1 MNQRASQAELLGA
14 SQARVAQVID
24 PVDWEHFCAEYWDR
38 KPLYLADGSDRFASL
53 ADAATLRRLVESGTP
68 WQYRRLPEMYID
80 SGFVP
85 HEDLVHEYVDMDGRV
100 ARAPRMDRVRQLLLN
115 GATANCFGQEAHF
128 PELMALKLA
137 FAQAFSAEVETSL
150 FYSQKDHPGLAPH
163 YDCGEIFVLQI
174 SGRKRWFVSDQR
186 HVNPIVGYGGPVAYD
201 DKAPHATIE
210 LEPGDL
216 LYLPRGTFHH
226 ACALT
231 EESLH
236 TSVAIKMPSYLDL
249 LQALAGN
256 AADLDAMRDYLPLGG
271 PAAWADAR
279 VELVERLRS
288 ATALPAYGAA
298 VQRLLGRRIPAR

>member
-38 KPLYLADGSDRFASL
+38 KPLYLADGSDRFAPL

-100 ARAPRMDRVRQLLLN
+100 ARAPRLDRVRQLLLN

-137 FAQAFSAEVETSL
+137 FAQTF
-150 FYSQKDHPGLAPH
+150 
-163 YDCGEIFVLQI
+163 
-174 SGRKRWFVSDQR
+174 SGRGRDQP
-186 HVNPIVGYGGPVAYD
+186 VLFAEGPPRPRA
-201 DKAPHATIE
+201 A
-210 LEPGDL
+210 LRLRRDL
-216 LYLPRGTFHH
+216 R
-226 ACALT
+226 
-231 EESLH
+231 
-236 TSVAIKMPSYLDL
+236 
-249 LQALAGN
+249 
-256 AADLDAMRDYLPLGG
+256 AADLRPQALVRLR
-271 PAAWADAR
+271 PAARQPDR
-279 VELVERLRS
+279 RLRRS
-288 ATALPAYGAA
+288 GGL
-298 VQRLLGRRIPAR
+298 